1 MKYMK
6 PKTSK
11 FLLLAA
17 ATFLAAPACTP
28 TVAQRGN
35 MLEDQQ
41 MKTIIPGIHTR
52 SDVLRILGSPTT
64 QAPFNDDVWY
74 YIGQETEK
82 KGILDPDV
90 TKERVVVVVFNPDS
104 TVYFL
109 KEMPKGASLD
119 VPIERSKTPTHGN
132 DMTIMQQMLGN
143 IGRFNSQPNS
153 SPTRPGR

>member
-1 MKYMK
+1 MNL
-6 PKTSK
+6 KTINIVIIAT
-11 FLLLAA
+11 LGLLA
-17 ATFLAAPACTP
+17 FPACTP

-64 QAPFNDDVWY
+64 KAPFNDDVWY

-82 KGILDPDV
+82 HGILDPEV
-90 TKERVVVVVFNPDS
+90 TKERVVGVVCSPDD

-109 KEMPKGASLD
+109 KEMPHGARID

-143 IGRFNSQPNS
+143 IGRFNTKEGSAAD
-153 SPTRPGR
+153 TAGGGR

>member
-1 MKYMK
+1 MNLKNA
-6 PKTSK
+6 KT
-11 FLLLAA
+11 L
-17 ATFLAAPACTP
+17 FLATVAMLAVSACTP

-41 MKTIIPGIHTR
+41 MKTIVPGIHTR

-82 KGILDPDV
+82 RGILDPDV

-109 KEMPKGASLD
+109 REMPRGSRLD
-119 VPIERSKTPTHGN
+119 VPIERSKTATHGN

-143 IGRFNSQPNS
+143 VGRFNTQQKKESA
-153 SPTRPGR
+153 TKTGG

>member
-1 MKYMK
+1 MK

-17 ATFLAAPACTP
+17 TAMLAMPACTP

-41 MKTIIPGIHTR
+41 MKTIVPGIHTR

-82 KGILDPDV
+82 RGILDPDV

-109 KEMPKGASLD
+109 KEMPRGARLD
-119 VPIERSKTPTHGN
+119 VPIERNKTPTHGN

-143 IGRFNSQPNS
+143 IGRFNTQTKE
-153 SPTRPGR
+153 SPTQTGRDH